1 VTRSNPPDG
10 SPGDGYPNETVQWW
24 STPPAAGTSGAPVT
38 GTDPTVLGGFQGS
51 PQPYPGAAQP
61 YQSSAHPQYPQPGYD
76 PQATIPAGGD
86 PQAGYPP
93 PQQPG
98 YPSQQFGAVPP
109 PPPPPYGAPPQY
121 AAPMP
126 RYGAMPPKKSNT
138 GVLIGVIVAV
148 VVLLA
153 GVGVAVVLLGHKS
166 GTSAIGGTGNKHDGN
181 YTISKANNNA
191 CSVVDPTV
199 LQKWAPTA
207 NSPEHTERQ
216 PTSYD
221 GGSLNCSARYSGA
234 GKYGSNDA
242 SLSAN
247 ATFASDY
254 GTPQYN
260 SWHDSDT
267 RTTGSGRS
275 SGALT
280 GIGQQAYYASEQT
293 NYSSFVVLD
302 YTCATL
308 DSNLSAKVELR
319 VHADPGT
326 LNTTTVANTCTD
338 QLKKVLTTLHK

>member
-1 VTRSNPPDG
+1 MTRSNPPQDG
-10 SPGDGYPNETVQWW
+10 NPGDGNPNETVQWW
-24 STPPAAGTSGAPVT
+24 STPPAGSTPGAPVT
-38 GTDPTVLGGFQGS
+38 GTEPTVLGGFQ
-51 PQPYPGAAQP
+51 A
-61 YQSSAHPQYPQPGYD
+61 
-76 PQATIPAGGD
+76 
-86 PQAGYPP
+86 PP
-93 PQQPG
+93 PAYPSAPPPPYSQPG
-98 YPSQQFGAVPP
+98 YPQQPAYPAQQFGTVPP
-109 PPPPPYGAPPQY
+109 PPPQYGAMPQYGAP
-121 AAPMP
+121 MP
-126 RYGAMPPKKSNT
+126 HYGAMPPKKSNN
-138 GVLIGVIVAV
+138 GVIIAVVAV
-148 VVLLA
+148 VILLIVA
-153 GVGVAVVLLGHKS
+153 GVVGLVALGHKS
-166 GTSAIGGTGNKHDGN
+166 GSAAIGGSGGKHDGN
-181 YTISKANNNA
+181 YVITKANNNA
-191 CSVVDPTV
+191 CAMVDPTV

-207 NSPEHTERQ
+207 GSPEHTERQ

-242 SLSAN
+242 TLSAG

-254 GTPQYN
+254 GPPQYN

-302 YTCATL
+302 YTCAAL

-319 VHADPGT
+319 VHSDPGS

-338 QLKKVLTTLHK
+338 QLKKIFTTLHK